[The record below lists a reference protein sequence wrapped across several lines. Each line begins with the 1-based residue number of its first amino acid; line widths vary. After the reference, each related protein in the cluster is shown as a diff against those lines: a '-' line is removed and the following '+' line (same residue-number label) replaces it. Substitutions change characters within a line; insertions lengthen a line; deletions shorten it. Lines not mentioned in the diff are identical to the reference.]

1 MNVINRQRGSS
12 MHQRQ
17 KAAMLSVV
25 LLLPSFTGCATII
38 NGRTQDVALGSTPA
52 GAVVKLNGTEAT
64 TPGR

>member
-1 MNVINRQRGSS
+1 